1 MANII
6 IADDDE
12 AYCMVVGDLLK
23 DRGHQVSIVYNAAH
37 LKALLQTVK
46 PDLMII
52 DMHMPGGG
60 GPAAMGDVRRSGLAA
75 KPVIVCS
82 GMPVAHQEEWARSQG
97 LTNFACRQKPPD
109 LPELGRLVDSLC
121 GSDAPPPA
129 PSQGA

>member
-121 GSDAPPPA
+121 GSDSPPQA